1 MKKLVILLLTLV
13 LAAGCAFTVYSLAKS
28 GGNGSGS
35 GTTIERPDKSDENDG
50 NTDDSDE
57 TPSGETTDDTK
68 QDDTKQDD
76 TPAEDPAEE
85 KTYTVVDLTARG
97 SVYCFDQS
105 LSFERIQQTDIA
117 PELTSEIEFM
127 GLSDESVKFP
137 ASDGKGTYFLS
148 RNGVLQIYRSALFKL
163 LKIGAQTTN
172 VYGKNLSVRLYTAE
186 GEAYDFEVDIA
197 TKIIYDA
204 EQLVSICVVNQE
216 TLDGYYVLG
225 DDIYC
230 AELSEPIMLVRYDSY
245 VPGVDITAE
254 EVDKC
259 GFKGIFDGRGHV
271 IYDALTDCPYN
282 RLGGFFGNVVEGG
295 LVRNVAFVRLGTIKT
310 LPNTGEKAR
319 LNCVNLLTGESRI
332 VSGSFENVVVSA
344 SENAAGAKLF
354 GRLYSETATI
364 KNLVAIGVHQ
374 INFDEEWTS
383 ASKDQNK
390 AKIKNVISVT
400 GNALYYSYGGFG
412 KSDDNAM
419 LTCPNY
425 KTVNAMIDAL
435 SARNTIAAWN
445 SKYIAF
451 DGTKKA
457 LTFNGKTIATK
468 N

>member
-35 GTTIERPDKSDENDG
+35 GATIDRPDKSDENND
-50 NTDDSDE
+50 NTDG
-57 TPSGETTDDTK
+57 SGETPDDT
-68 QDDTKQDD
+68 QREES
-76 TPAEDPAEE
+76 PAEDPTEE
-85 KTYTVVDLTARG
+85 RTYTVVDLTDRG
-97 SVYCFDQS
+97 NVYCFDQS

-117 PELTSEIEFM
+117 PELTSEIKFM

-148 RNGVLQIYRSALFKL
+148 KNGVLQVYRSALFKL
-163 LKIGAQTTN
+163 LKKSVQTPS
-172 VYGKNLSVRLYTAE
+172 VYGENLRIRLYTAE
-186 GEAYDFEVDIA
+186 GKAYDIKVDIA
-197 TKIIYDA
+197 TKVIYDA
-204 EQLVSICVVNQE
+204 EQLASTCVVNKK

-230 AELSEPIMLVRYDSY
+230 AELSAPIMLVRYDSY

-295 LVRNVAFVRLGTIKT
+295 LVRDVAFVRLGTT
-310 LPNTGEKAR
+310 NDLPRTGETAR

-332 VSGSFENVVVSA
+332 VGGSFENVVVTA
-344 SENAAGAKLF
+344 SENAAGTKLF
-354 GRLYSETATI
+354 SRLYSETATI

-390 AKIKNVISVT
+390 AKIENVISVT
-400 GNALYYSYGGFG
+400 GNALYHSYGGFG

-419 LTCPNY
+419 LVCPNY

-435 SARNTIAAWN
+435 SDRNTIAEWD
-445 SKYIAF
+445 SEYIAF
-451 DGTKKA
+451 DGTKKE
-457 LTFNGKTIATK
+457 LTFNGKTFATK